1 MPRSTAYPAGARRR
15 FYFLLYFHMA
25 NTSPNAQR
33 PASNG
38 ATSSAKPVAVFR
50 FENVSAA
57 IFAESAKTKDGQT
70 TEKYNVSVRRSYRT
84 KDGEWEHTHTL
95 RRGDLLPAMLGM
107 LKCYEYIS
115 ACSETEEGPKS

>member
-1 MPRSTAYPAGARRR
+1 
-15 FYFLLYFHMA
+15 MA

-57 IFAESAKTKDGQT
+57 IFADSAKTKDGQT
-70 TEKYNVSVRRSYRT
+70 IEKFNVSVRRPYRT
-84 KDGEWEHTHTL
+84 KAGEWEHTHTL
-95 RRGDLLPAMLGM
+95 HRGDLLPAALGL
-107 LKCYEYIS
+107 LKCYEYINGS
-115 ACSETEEGPKS
+115 HESDDGPRS